1 MRVYKYNLNWQ
12 LARINN
18 KKVDLSTKL
27 YNMRNFL
34 NKYPS
39 IENKERVLNYLKGL
53 ELGYKTLEQRAM
65 VRSTYNLLRD
75 KVCNN
80 KEVDISIENV
90 DNKQL
95 MTLYK
100 DLYNRNEKWLK
111 DNYRNTDLNEFLEY
125 LYLELNKRNIKVDS
139 NFNILPTSRSTYK
152 FIFN

>member
-65 VRSTYNLLRD
+65 VRCTYNLLKD
-75 KVCNN
+75 KLCNN
-80 KEVDISIENV
+80 NDVDISVENV
-90 DNKQL
+90 TDKQL
-95 MTLYK
+95 TILYK

-111 DNYRNTDLNEFLEY
+111 DNYRNTHLNEFLEY

-139 NFNILPTSRSTYK
+139 NFNILPKGRNTYK